1 MLSPLIGWKFEMK
14 NYKYTT
20 TFSSVVKPVVS
31 EEKDKYLALAS
42 MMELEKF
49 LPEVDVE
56 KNVDLLPV
64 AFNAFVANRVNKNGD
79 VVDTDTAVA
88 MYENFVNKPINIEH
102 NRKSVVG
109 TILTA
114 GFSRFGS
121 DEPLKK
127 DEVKNLKEPFNV
139 TLGGV
144 IWKVVDETLA
154 DKIESSSDP
163 TSEEYMGISAS
174 WELGFSEYNLV
185 VLEREEKNIENALE
199 ITDPDEVEK
208 HMDKLKGFGG
218 EGKFDDNSN
227 VYRKVINNV
236 VPLGIGLTENPAAD
250 VKGVLTENGIAE
262 QKALAE
268 ESIKKETIS
277 QNTKNTVKTKKV
289 EAMKIE
295 NLKDITDESLQTLTA
310 SAIHEFIQESLK
322 KASEEYSSEKADKEE
337 SLKDAREQHE
347 TLSKEHDSLKT
358 QLEDIKAQLEKLEA
372 EKAEKDKLDS
382 FNQRMASYDERFKL
396 TDDDRRVIASQI
408 KDLDEE
414 AFTELDKTLSVLLS
428 SKANSD
434 EDEEAPAEETA
445 PAEAPADAPAE
456 APADAPA
463 EEAAPAEA
471 SASAVKE
478 VVEHAVDNAKS
489 ETENIPTSSPAEEP
503 TIFEKYGKA
512 FAMDQFDFTK

>member
-1 MLSPLIGWKFEMK
+1 MK
-14 NYKYTT
+14 KHKYTT
-20 TFSSVVKPVVS
+20 TFSSVIKPVVS

-42 MMELEKF
+42 MVELEEF
-49 LPEVDVE
+49 LPDVNIE

-79 VVDTDTAVA
+79 VVDTETAIA
-88 MYENFVNKPINIEH
+88 MHDNFINKPINIEH

-121 DEPLKK
+121 DEPLSKEDVAK
-127 DEVKNLKEPFNV
+127 TKEPFNV

-144 IWKVVDETLA
+144 VWKIVNENLA
-154 DKIESSSDP
+154 HKIESSSDP
-163 TSEEYMGISAS
+163 TSDDYMGISAS
-174 WELGFSEYNLV
+174 WELGFTDYNLV
-185 VLEREEKNIENALE
+185 ILEGDEKNIEDALE
-199 ITDPDEVEK
+199 ITDPDEIER
-208 HMDKLKGFGG
+208 HTDKLKGFGG

-227 VYRKVINNV
+227 VYRKVINDV

-250 VKGVLTENGIAE
+250 VKGVITENGVAE
-262 QKALAE
+262 QKALAK
-268 ESIKKETIS
+268 ESLEKETIS

-322 KASEEYSSEKADKEE
+322 NASEEYSSQKTEQEE
-337 SLKDAREQHE
+337 SLNDAREKHE

-358 QLEDIKAQLEKLEA
+358 QLEDVMAQLKKLEA
-372 EKAEKDKLDS
+372 EKAEKEKLEA

-396 TDDDRRVIASQI
+396 TDEDRRVIAAQI

-414 AFTELDKTLSVLLS
+414 QFAEIDKTLSVLLS

-434 EDEEAPAEETA
+434 EDTDSEAPAEEPAPAEAPAEEAPAPEEAPAEE
-445 PAEAPADAPAE
+445 P
-456 APADAPA
+456 
-463 EEAAPAEA
+463 APAEA
-471 SASAVKE
+471 SASEVKE
-478 VVEHAVDNAKS
+478 VLEQAVDNAKG
-489 ETENIPTSSPAEEP
+489 EIVNIPTSAPAEEP

-512 FAMDQFDFTK
+512 FAMDQFDIDTKY

>member
-1 MLSPLIGWKFEMK
+1 MK
-14 NYKYTT
+14 NHKYTT
-20 TFSSVVKPVVS
+20 TFSSIVKPVVS

-42 MMELEKF
+42 MVELEKF
-49 LPEVDVE
+49 LPEVDIE

-79 VVDTDTAVA
+79 VVDTETAVA
-88 MYENFVNKPINIEH
+88 MYDNFINKPINIEH

-114 GFSRFGS
+114 GFSRFGN
-121 DEPLKK
+121 DEPLTKEEARK
-127 DEVKNLKEPFNV
+127 LKEPFNV

-144 IWKVVDETLA
+144 IWKVVDESLA

-163 TSEEYMGISAS
+163 TSNDYMGISAS

-185 VLEREEKNIENALE
+185 VLEGEEKNIENGLE
-199 ITDPDEVEK
+199 ISDPEEVDK
-208 HMDKLKGFGG
+208 YAAKLKGFGG
-218 EGKFDDNSN
+218 EGKFDDTSS

-250 VKGVLTENGIAE
+250 VKGVLTENGAKE
-262 QKALAE
+262 EKALAKE
-268 ESIKKETIS
+268 NLEKETIS
-277 QNTKNTVKTKKV
+277 QNTNNTVKTKKV

-295 NLKDITDESLQTLTA
+295 NLKDITDESMQSISA

-322 KASEEYSSEKADKEE
+322 KASEEFSAQNAEKEE

-372 EKAEKDKLDS
+372 EKAETEKLEA

-396 TDDDRRVIASQI
+396 TDEDRKVIASQI

-414 AFTELDKTLSVLLS
+414 AFIELDKTLSVLLS
-428 SKANSD
+428 SKANTD
-434 EDEEAPAEETA
+434 EEEEEAPAEEAA
-445 PAEAPADAPAE
+445 PAEAPAEEAAPA
-456 APADAPA
+456 A
-463 EEAAPAEA
+463 EAAPAEA

-478 VVEHAVDNAKS
+478 VVEHAVDNATS
-489 ETENIPTSSPAEEP
+489 ETVNIPSSVPAEEP
-503 TIFEKYGKA
+503 TVIEKYSKA
-512 FAMDQFDFTK
+512 FAMDQFDFSK

>member
-1 MLSPLIGWKFEMK
+1 MK

-20 TFSSVVKPVVS
+20 TFSSVIKPVVS

-42 MMELEKF
+42 MVELEKF
-49 LPEVDVE
+49 LPEVDLE

-64 AFNAFVANRVNKNGD
+64 AFNAFVVNRVNKNGD
-79 VVDTDTAVA
+79 VVDTDTAIA
-88 MYENFVNKPINIEH
+88 MHDNFINKPINIEH

-114 GFSRFGS
+114 GFSRFGN
-121 DEPLKK
+121 DEPLTKK
-127 DEVKNLKEPFNV
+127 EVKDLKEPFNV

-144 IWKVVDETLA
+144 IWKVVDEGLA

-163 TSEEYMGISAS
+163 TSEDYLGISAS
-174 WELGFSEYNLV
+174 WELGFNEYNLV
-185 VLEREEKNIENALE
+185 VLEGEEKNIEDALE

-218 EGKFDDNSN
+218 EGKFDETSN
-227 VYRKVINNV
+227 IYRKVINNV
-236 VPLGIGLTENPAAD
+236 VPLGIGLTSNPAAD
-250 VKGVLTENGIAE
+250 VQGVLTEKGTE
-262 QKALAE
+262 EHKALAE
-268 ESIKKETIS
+268 ENLEKETIS
-277 QNTKNTVKTKKV
+277 QNTNNTVKTKKV

-295 NLKDITDESLQTLTA
+295 NLTDITDESMQSISA

-322 KASEEYSSEKADKEE
+322 KASEEFSAQNAEKEE

-372 EKAEKDKLDS
+372 EKAEAEKLEA

-396 TDDDRRVIASQI
+396 SDEDRKVIASQI
-408 KDLDEE
+408 RDLDED
-414 AFTELDKTLSVLLS
+414 AFAELDKTLSVLLS
-428 SKANSD
+428 SKANAD
-434 EDEEAPAEETA
+434 EEEEEAPAEEAA
-445 PAEAPADAPAE
+445 PAEAPAEE
-456 APADAPA
+456 AAPA
-463 EEAAPAEA
+463 EEPAPAEA

-478 VVEHAVDNAKS
+478 VVEQAVDNATS
-489 ETENIPTSSPAEEP
+489 ETVNIPASAPAEEP
-503 TIFEKYGKA
+503 TVFEKYSKA
-512 FAMDQFDFTK
+512 FAMDQFDFSK